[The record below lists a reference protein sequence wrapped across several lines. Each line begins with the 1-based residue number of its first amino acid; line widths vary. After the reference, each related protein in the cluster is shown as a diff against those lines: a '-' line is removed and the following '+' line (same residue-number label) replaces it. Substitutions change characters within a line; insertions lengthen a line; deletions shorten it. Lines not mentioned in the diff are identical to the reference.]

1 MESGFINSQPSMA
14 EFMTALPHIN
24 ESFRGASSINGAA
37 TVTPAPPQSQ
47 QRGAVPESPP
57 EQAPKHAAAA
67 NGYSAGVAVPE
78 YPWMK
83 EKKTTRKQQ
92 QGRNPLFNF
101 LSTRHEPPRRKNNQR
116 RNTFSPGAERNVLAP
131 EVKKCSVQKVFSL
144 VLHKFHLSNSV
155 FCSEYGIRQY
165 NSACDLCL

>member
-1 MESGFINSQPSMA
+1 MEAAAMESGFINSQPSMA

-67 NGYSAGVAVPE
+67 ANGYSAGVAVPE

-92 QGRNPLFNF
+92 QGRTKPVIQFPFN
-101 LSTRHEPPRRKNNQR
+101 TRHEPPPRK
-116 RNTFSPGAERNVLAP
+116 
-131 EVKKCSVQKVFSL
+131 K
-144 VLHKFHLSNSV
+144 
-155 FCSEYGIRQY
+155 
-165 NSACDLCL
+165 

>member
-1 MESGFINSQPSMA
+1 MEAAAMESGFINSQPSMA

-37 TVTPAPPQSQ
+37 AGTPAPPQSE
-47 QRGAVPESPP
+47 QRGTVAQSPP
-57 EQAPKHAAAA
+57 EAPKHTAGAA

-92 QGRNPLFNF
+92 QGRTRYSIFLFNAARAP
-101 LSTRHEPPRRKNNQR
+101 LQKKTPSGIGT
-116 RNTFSPGAERNVLAP
+116 AEYV
-131 EVKKCSVQKVFSL
+131 
-144 VLHKFHLSNSV
+144 
-155 FCSEYGIRQY
+155 
-165 NSACDLCL
+165 

>member
-67 NGYSAGVAVPE
+67 ANGYSAGVAVPE

-92 QGRNPLFNF
+92 QGRKNPLFNF
-101 LSTRHEPPRRKNNQR
+101 LSTHGTSPSPR
-116 RNTFSPGAERNVLAP
+116 
-131 EVKKCSVQKVFSL
+131 KKK
-144 VLHKFHLSNSV
+144 
-155 FCSEYGIRQY
+155 
-165 NSACDLCL
+165 

>member
-92 QGRNPLFNF
+92 QGRKPVIQFPFN
-101 LSTRHEPPRRKNNQR
+101 TAR
-116 RNTFSPGAERNVLAP
+116 AP
-131 EVKKCSVQKVFSL
+131 SKKK
-144 VLHKFHLSNSV
+144 
-155 FCSEYGIRQY
+155 
-165 NSACDLCL
+165 